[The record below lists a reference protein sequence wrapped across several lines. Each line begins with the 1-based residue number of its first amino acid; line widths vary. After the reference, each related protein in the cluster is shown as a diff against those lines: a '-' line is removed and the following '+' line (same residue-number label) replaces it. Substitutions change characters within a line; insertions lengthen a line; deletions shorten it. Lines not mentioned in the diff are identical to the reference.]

1 MTYKEKKLKDFEEF
15 CLDKGVL
22 FTDRKMMA
30 GFLYETIDEILG
42 CLPEEWYSS
51 FPETEEEIGYDEG
64 FNDFRK
70 MFLQNLEKKAG
81 EV

>member
-1 MTYKEKKLKDFEEF
+1 MTYKEKKLKEFEEF

-42 CLPEEWYSS
+42 CLPAESENKDWD
-51 FPETEEEIGYDEG
+51 FHEG
-64 FNDFRK
+64 FMVCRNL
-70 MFLQNLEKKAG
+70 FLLNLEKKAG